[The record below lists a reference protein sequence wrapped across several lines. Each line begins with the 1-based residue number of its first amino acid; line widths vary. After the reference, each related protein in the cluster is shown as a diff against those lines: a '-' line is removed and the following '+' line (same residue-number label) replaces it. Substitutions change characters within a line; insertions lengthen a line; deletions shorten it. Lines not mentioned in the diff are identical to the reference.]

1 MSATTKITGIIPTYN
16 EEINI
21 EAAIDS
27 LSFVDE
33 LIIIDSYSTDKTVAL
48 ANAKGVR
55 LVQREFDDFSSQ
67 KNYAINLAK
76 HSWVFIL
83 DADERIPSLLKK
95 EIQTELTKT
104 DTSAAY
110 WIKRSNIFMNKRIKY
125 SGWQHDKVIRLF
137 KKESSKYDGKLAH
150 EEIQTDGEVGILE
163 NKIEHYT
170 YKDFNEFVRKNT
182 FYAQLQAKDLAK
194 KGKKATLFH
203 FIAKPSF
210 RFFKHYI
217 LQKGFLDG
225 IEGFFIAS
233 FYAYTTFLRYVHL
246 WLLNRNLK

>member
-1 MSATTKITGIIPTYN
+1 MNSSTKITGIIPTFN
-16 EEINI
+16 EEHNI
-21 EAAIDS
+21 KAAIDS

-33 LIIIDSYSTDKTVAL
+33 LIIIDSFSTDKTVEIAK
-48 ANAKGVR
+48 AKGVR

-67 KNYAINLAK
+67 KNYAIDLAS
-76 HSWVFIL
+76 HSWIFIL

-95 EIQTELTKT
+95 EIKTEINKKNA
-104 DTSAAY
+104 SSAY
-110 WIKRSNIFMNKRIKY
+110 WIKRSNIFMNKHIKY

-137 KKESSKYDGKLAH
+137 KKETSKYNGKLAH
-150 EEIQTDGEVGILE
+150 EEILTNGEVRVLK
-163 NKIEHYT
+163 NKIDHYT
-170 YKDFNEFVRKNT
+170 YKDFNEFVRKNS
-182 FYAQLQAKDLAK
+182 FYAQLQAKDLAE
-194 KGKKATLFH
+194 KGEKANLLH
-203 FIAKPSF
+203 FIVKPSF

-233 FYAYTTFLRYVHL
+233 FYSYTTFIRYVHL

>member
-76 HSWVFIL
+76 HSWIFIL

-137 KKESSKYDGKLAH
+137 KKETSKYDGKLAH
-150 EEIQTDGEVGILE
+150 EEIKTEGEVGFLE
-163 NKIEHYT
+163 NKLEHYT

-210 RFFKHYI
+210 RFFKHYV

-225 IEGFFIAS
+225 IEGFFIAI
-233 FYAYTTFLRYVHL
+233 FYAYTTFIRYVHL
-246 WLLNRNLK
+246 WLLNRNLN